1 LQYSDFK
8 ANKQNKVEQL
18 THKDIENKQEQFP
31 ITIVCDAIRTPENIG
46 MCFRISES
54 FGVQKIYLHENSPSI
69 ENKIVKKTARN
80 TVNQIQHASYHDF
93 DALIEQL
100 KQEGNTI
107 IGIEITDKSINI
119 QDFDFKNLGKIALLL
134 GSERNGIKNI
144 DLVDETVAIPMF
156 GRNSSMNVIHS
167 LAITLYE
174 VTNQLAKKKLILKRA
189 QNNKNRNTEINS
201 AHNERSFIS

>member
-1 LQYSDFK
+1 L
-8 ANKQNKVEQL
+8 EQL
-18 THKDIENKQEQFP
+18 THNNIENNQKQFS

-54 FGVQKIYLHENSPSI
+54 FGVEKIYFHENSPTI
-69 ENKIVKKTARN
+69 ENRIVQKTARN
-80 TVNQIQHASYHDF
+80 TLKHIKHDSYHDF
-93 DALIEQL
+93 DALIHQL
-100 KQEGNTI
+100 KLAGNTI

-119 QDFDFKNLGKIALLL
+119 QDFDFKNHEKLVLLL

-144 DLVDETVAIPMF
+144 NLVDETIAIPMY

-174 VTNQLAKKKLILKRA
+174 VTKQFIKI
-189 QNNKNRNTEINS
+189 KN
-201 AHNERSFIS
+201 